1 MKSSRFD
8 RLRRLRVS
16 LPSKPA
22 DALDVPRADSTDF
35 QSAED
40 MPYAVRMAAA
50 WAWRFLIVVATL
62 GVLVWALSKISL
74 LVIPVLVSALLAG
87 LLSPVVNAMNSRLAV
102 PRGLAVGITL
112 IGFFALVTAGLS
124 LAGQRLTAGF
134 NALWTQALAGIEQV
148 QNWLFNG
155 PLKLT
160 NDDLQSVLDDTLAQ
174 LRGNATNILSEAISW
189 TSAIG
194 QILTG
199 TLLAIFALIFLLL
212 DGRKIGLFLINLLP
226 RRARPAMDGALTRGW
241 ASLVSYVRVQ
251 MVVAMIDAIGIGL
264 GAFFLGVPLAMPL
277 GVLVFIGSFIPIVG
291 ALITGALAVLLA
303 LVANGWINA
312 LIMLAVVLLVQQ
324 AESNI
329 LQPLIMGKAV
339 SLHPLAV
346 VLAVAG
352 GTMLAGIP
360 GALFAVPLLAVL
372 NAVIRYLSHRS
383 WETDA
388 HVIKLYGEQI
398 IKAGSAKNPP
408 VKNPAPAVPP
418 ADIAS
423 PAATPQTSPEL
434 RHPET
439 KADEE

>member
-1 MKSSRFD
+1 MKSSRLE
-8 RLRRLRVS
+8 RLRRVRLP
-16 LPSKPA
+16 LPSRPA
-22 DALDVPRADSTDF
+22 ESPVATRAEPVDF
-35 QSAED
+35 KSAED
-40 MPYAVRMAAA
+40 MPYAVRMAAS
-50 WAWRFLIVVATL
+50 WAWRFLIIVAAL
-62 GVLVWALSKISL
+62 GVLIWALSKISL
-74 LVIPVLVSALLAG
+74 LVIPVLIASLLAG
-87 LLSPVVNAMNSRLAV
+87 LLSPLVNTLNSKLAV

-112 IGFFALVTAGLS
+112 IGFLALVTAGLS
-124 LAGQRLTAGF
+124 LAGQRLSAGF
-134 NALWTQALAGIEQV
+134 TALWSQALFGIEQV
-148 QNWLFNG
+148 QDWLFNG

-160 NDDLQSVLDDTLAQ
+160 NDDLQKVLDDTLAQ

-194 QILTG
+194 QVLTG

-212 DGRKIGLFLINLLP
+212 DGRKIGLFLVNLLP

-251 MVVAMIDAIGIGL
+251 MVVALIDAIGIGF

-303 LVANGWINA
+303 LVANGWVNA
-312 LIMLAVVLLVQQ
+312 LIMLAIVLLVQQ

-372 NAVIRYLSHRS
+372 NAVTKYLSGRK
-383 WETDA
+383 WETDPFVA
-388 HVIKLYGEQI
+388 ELYGSQLPATSPGPPET
-398 IKAGSAKNPP
+398 SAAAE
-408 VKNPAPAVPP
+408 APNA
-418 ADIAS
+418 AS
-423 PAATPQTSPEL
+423 AEPRTSPES
-434 RHPET
+434 RRPEPT
-439 KADEE
+439 ADEE

>member
-22 DALDVPRADSTDF
+22 NALDVPRADSTDF

-50 WAWRFLIVVATL
+50 WAWRFLIIVAAL

-102 PRGLAVGITL
+102 PRGLSVGITL

>member
-1 MKSSRFD
+1 MKSSRLE
-8 RLRRLRVS
+8 RLRRIRVS
-16 LPSKPA
+16 LPGRTLGKPA
-22 DALDVPRADSTDF
+22 EPRVEAVDF
-35 QSAED
+35 KGAED
-40 MPYAVRMAAA
+40 MPYAVRLAAS
-50 WAWRFLIVVATL
+50 WAWRFLIIVAAL
-62 GVLVWALSKISL
+62 GVLVWALSKVSL
-74 LVIPVLVSALLAG
+74 LVIPVLVAALLSG
-87 LLSPVVNAMNSRLAV
+87 LLSPVVNALNRKLAV

-112 IGFFALVTAGLS
+112 IGFLALVIAGLS
-124 LAGQRLTAGF
+124 LAGQRLSAGF
-134 NALWTQALAGIEQV
+134 TALWTQALFGIEQV
-148 QNWLFNG
+148 QDWLFNG

-160 NDDLQSVLDDTLAQ
+160 NDDLQGVLDDAIVQ

-189 TSAIG
+189 TSFIG
-194 QILTG
+194 QFLTG
-199 TLLAIFALIFLLL
+199 TLLALFVLIFLLL
-212 DGRKIGLFLINLLP
+212 DGRKIGLFLVNLLP

-251 MVVAMIDAIGIGL
+251 MLVAFIDAIGIGF

-277 GVLVFIGSFIPIVG
+277 GVLVFLGSFIPVVG

-303 LVANGWINA
+303 LVANGWVNA

-372 NAVIRYLSHRS
+372 NAVVKYLSGRA
-383 WETDA
+383 WERDEFVLA
-388 HVIKLYGEQI
+388 HYGIQPSQEQPA
-398 IKAGSAKNPP
+398 KTSAP
-408 VKNPAPAVPP
+408 PAPAAPE
-418 ADIAS
+418 
-423 PAATPQTSPEL
+423 PQTSPEN
-434 RHPET
+434 RQPET
-439 KADEE
+439 TANEE

>member
-22 DALDVPRADSTDF
+22 NALDVPRADSTDF

-50 WAWRFLIVVATL
+50 WAWRFLIVVAAL

-352 GTMLAGIP
+352 GTMLADIP

>member
-1 MKSSRFD
+1 M
-8 RLRRLRVS
+8 
-16 LPSKPA
+16 
-22 DALDVPRADSTDF
+22 TDF
-35 QSAED
+35 KSAED
-40 MPYAVRMAAA
+40 MPYAMRMAAA
-50 WAWRFLIVVATL
+50 WAWRFLIIIAAV
-62 GVLVWALSKISL
+62 GVLVWALSKVSL
-74 LVIPVLVSALLAG
+74 LVIPVFIAALLAG
-87 LLSPVVNAMNSRLAV
+87 LLSPVVNTMNSKLAV

-112 IGFFALVTAGLS
+112 IGFLALVTAGLS
-124 LAGQRLTAGF
+124 IAGQKLSAGF
-134 NALWTQALAGIEQV
+134 TALWTQALSGIEQV

-160 NDDLQSVLDDTLAQ
+160 NDDLQKVLDDTLVQ

-199 TLLAIFALIFLLL
+199 TLLAVFALIFLLL
-212 DGRKIGLFLINLLP
+212 DGRKIGLFLVNLLP

-241 ASLVSYVRVQ
+241 ASLVTYVRVQ
-251 MVVAMIDAIGIGL
+251 MIVALIDAIGIGF

-291 ALITGALAVLLA
+291 ALFTGALAVLLA
-303 LVANGWINA
+303 LVANGWVNA

-346 VLAVAG
+346 VLSVAG

-360 GALFAVPLLAVL
+360 GALFAVPLLAVV
-372 NAVIRYLSHRS
+372 NAVVKYLSGRT
-383 WETDA
+383 WETDQF
-388 HVIKLYGEQI
+388 VIEHYGSQVVAQSP
-398 IKAGSAKNPP
+398 KASDPAK
-408 VKNPAPAVPP
+408 ADPP
-418 ADIAS
+418 AAAAGPAAAPTAS
-423 PAATPQTSPEL
+423 PET
-434 RHPET
+434 RHPEST
-439 KADEE
+439 ADEE

>member
-22 DALDVPRADSTDF
+22 NALDVPRADSTDF

-50 WAWRFLIVVATL
+50 WAWRFLIVVAAL

-408 VKNPAPAVPP
+408 VKKPAPAVPP

>member
-50 WAWRFLIVVATL
+50 WAWRFLIIVAAL

-398 IKAGSAKNPP
+398 IKAGSAKNAP

>member
-22 DALDVPRADSTDF
+22 NALDVPRADSTDF

-50 WAWRFLIVVATL
+50 WAWRFLIVVAAL

-87 LLSPVVNAMNSRLAV
+87 LLSPVVNALNSRLAV

>member
-22 DALDVPRADSTDF
+22 NALDVPRADSTDF

-50 WAWRFLIVVATL
+50 WAWRFLILVAAL

-124 LAGQRLTAGF
+124 LAGQRLTAGL

>member
-22 DALDVPRADSTDF
+22 NALDVPRADSTDF

-50 WAWRFLIVVATL
+50 WAWRFLILVAAL

>member
-22 DALDVPRADSTDF
+22 NALDVPRADSTDF

-50 WAWRFLIVVATL
+50 WAWRFLIIVAAL

>member
-1 MKSSRFD
+1 MKSSRLE
-8 RLRRLRVS
+8 RLRRIRVS

-22 DALDVPRADSTDF
+22 EIPAAPSPDLTDF
-35 QSAED
+35 KSAED

-50 WAWRFLIVVATL
+50 WAWRFLIIVAAV
-62 GVLVWALSKISL
+62 GVLVWALSKVSL
-74 LVIPVLVSALLAG
+74 LVIPVLVAALLAG
-87 LLSPVVNAMNSRLAV
+87 LLSPVVNTMNRKLAV

-112 IGFFALVTAGLS
+112 IGFLALVTAGLS
-124 LAGQRLTAGF
+124 VAGQKLSAGF
-134 NALWTQALAGIEQV
+134 TALWTQALSGIEQV
-148 QNWLFNG
+148 QDWLFNG

-160 NDDLQSVLDDTLAQ
+160 NDDLQNVLDDALVQ

-199 TLLAIFALIFLLL
+199 TLLAVFALIFLLL
-212 DGRKIGLFLINLLP
+212 DGRKIGLFLVNLLP

-241 ASLVSYVRVQ
+241 GSLVRYVRVQ
-251 MVVAMIDAIGIGL
+251 MVVALIDAIGIGF

-277 GVLVFIGSFIPIVG
+277 GVLVFVGSFIPIVG
-291 ALITGALAVLLA
+291 ALFTGALAVLLA

-360 GALFAVPLLAVL
+360 GALFAVPLLAVI
-372 NAVIRYLSHRS
+372 NAVAKYLSGRA
-383 WETDA
+383 WETDEF
-388 HVIKLYGEQI
+388 VIELYGSQI
-398 IKAGSAKNPP
+398 A
-408 VKNPAPAVPP
+408 
-418 ADIAS
+418 ADSPKTSDPGKAS
-423 PAATPQTSPEL
+423 PAATAAGAAPAPQASPEP
-434 RHPET
+434 RHPEPT
-439 KADEE
+439 ADEE

>member
-50 WAWRFLIVVATL
+50 WAWRFLIVVAAL